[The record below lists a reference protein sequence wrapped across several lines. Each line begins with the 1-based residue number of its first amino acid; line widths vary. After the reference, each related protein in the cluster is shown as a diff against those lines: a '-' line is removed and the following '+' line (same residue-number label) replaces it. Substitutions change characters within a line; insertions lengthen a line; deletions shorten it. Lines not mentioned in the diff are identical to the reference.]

1 MSKANSEDLLPL
13 EERRIVK
20 EVKQPLSNQEKLRI
34 TFRKTLRKGYVNNA
48 ELDPMLPPSF
58 RLTGEPDETF
68 IVRVDSTKGGHYW
81 FSDRRLV
88 HETAGAERELL
99 PYDAIQN
106 AHWMFSDL
114 TQRLKSARSEDEI
127 STIKTD
133 HGDRLEIE
141 LPTGNIALEGLGQAY
156 APTLSFF
163 QWVTKSKE
171 KPI

>member
-1 MSKANSEDLLPL
+1 MSKANTEDLLPL

-20 EVKQPLSNQEKLRI
+20 EVKQPPSNKEKLRI
-34 TFRKTLRKGYVNNA
+34 IFRNALRKGYVNNA
-48 ELDPMLPPSF
+48 EIDPPPSF
-58 RLTGEPDETF
+58 RPPGEPDETF
-68 IVRVDSTKGGHYW
+68 IVRVNSTKGGHYW

-99 PYDAIQN
+99 RYEAIQK

-114 TQRLKSARSEDEI
+114 TQRLKSVRSEDEI
-127 STIKTD
+127 STMKTD

-141 LPTGNIALEGLGQAY
+141 LPTGNVALEGLGQAY

-163 QWVTKSKE
+163 QWVTKPKE